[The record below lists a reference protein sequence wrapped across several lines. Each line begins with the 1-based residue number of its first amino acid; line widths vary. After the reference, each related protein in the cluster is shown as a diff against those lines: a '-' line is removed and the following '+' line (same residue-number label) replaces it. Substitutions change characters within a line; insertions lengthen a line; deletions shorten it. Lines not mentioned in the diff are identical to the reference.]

1 MNALSMYLED
11 YSLAFFQSFIL
22 ATVYLCIYCHTS
34 VGINLLFYLFIYYFI
49 KPASAYDF
57 NVNWPLA

>member
-1 MNALSMYLED
+1 MYLED

-34 VGINLLFYLFIYYFI
+34 VGIYLLFYLFIYLL
-49 KPASAYDF
+49 SL
-57 NVNWPLA
+57 PLLMISM